1 MKMTVRP
8 GTFSRFSWFFLA
20 SKNVCF
26 PQSSDFLLEICS
38 LPEPFVTFAGSGQM
52 SWCRDSELL
61 GSFGRV
67 EKSWR
72 VVGLS
77 HGWEVL
83 KSTDLVLAIK
93 TRIQTISICLVG
105 YVLYLFGYFL
115 PWEVARL
122 SFGVGSLS
130 DSTISGLEIPPLS
143 GGSDG
148 ELKVQKTTCQKSALL
163 KEKLW

>member
-93 TRIQTISICLVG
+93 TRIQTISICLLLDMFYICLVIFYHG
-105 YVLYLFGYFL
+105 RLLDSVLGLVVYPIL
-115 PWEVARL
+115 PSAALKYHPFR
-122 SFGVGSLS
+122 GGAMGSS
-130 DSTISGLEIPPLS
+130 KFKKPHVRRVPF
-143 GGSDG
+143 
-148 ELKVQKTTCQKSALL
+148 
-163 KEKLW
+163 